1 MVTTRATSATGALGV
16 LGTAI
21 AMCAALAVGVMS
33 VAGISGDPL
42 FLSATA
48 LSGVTLSW
56 VPLESPVTLLPFLS
70 LVSVASCIS
79 DVTGAV
85 LAMGDTLATSAT
97 CVAGVLGAAGVSV
110 ATLI

>member
-1 MVTTRATSATGALGV
+1 M
-16 LGTAI
+16 
-21 AMCAALAVGVMS
+21 
-33 VAGISGDPL
+33 AGIPHTVGNVSNTMIFYFPLKSLL
-42 FLSATA
+42 FLHPYLKGSHL
-48 LSGVTLSW
+48 LSFY
-56 VPLESPVTLLPFLS
+56 LLFLS